1 MMKIPYQTPLH
12 LKCTLINDII
22 EKTINEMSRLS
33 IVERKQYM
41 KIKKILCL
49 LISGMLSLCGCA
61 GSEKTSVMIPEDDVS
76 TTDEFVLSEEELRS
90 SYITDDNAR
99 VFYEIFVGSF
109 SDSNGDGI
117 GDLRGIIER
126 FDYLN
131 DGDPDSGRSL
141 GVEGIWLTPIFKSP
155 SYHKYDVEDYY
166 AIDKSFGTEDDLR
179 ELISLCHERNV
190 KIILDLPINHT
201 SIKNTWY
208 ALFAA
213 ARQNK
218 DVSSEY
224 YDLYSCSDSASSDG
238 RIFSKIS
245 GTEEYY
251 ECNFSA
257 DMPELDFSNGS
268 VVEKMKQ
275 VAEYY
280 LDMGVDGFRFDA
292 AKYIFLGEEKRNVEF
307 WNDYIGYLREKNS
320 DIFTVAEV
328 WAHDSITEP
337 YFTATNC
344 FDFTMSQL
352 SGQVATTAKGGDVNS
367 YTAYIEQY
375 LSGIRAQNS
384 DAMMIPFVANHDMDR
399 AAGFLTVASGEMK
412 MAANLYL
419 LAPGAPFIYYG
430 EEIGMKGSR
439 GSANTDAN
447 RRLAMLW
454 GDGDTVSDPEG
465 TTYTSDKQINGTV
478 SEQLPDADSLYN
490 HYKKLIMIRKAYPE
504 ISRGKFTALCFDG
517 MKLGGFVS
525 EYNDSRVA
533 VIHNTTQEEISVD
546 ISNVSDIGF
555 STVCTTAGAGEAALE
570 GSVLTLSGQTSVIIR

>member
-1 MMKIPYQTPLH
+1 MKSNI
-12 LKCTLINDII
+12 
-22 EKTINEMSRLS
+22 
-33 IVERKQYM
+33 
-41 KIKKILCL
+41 ILCL
-49 LISGMLSLCGCA
+49 IMAGALLLGGCSGN
-61 GSEKTSVMIPEDDVS
+61 KTPSVSVPEENVVI
-76 TTDEFVLSEEELRS
+76 TNEFALSEEGLRAS
-90 SYITDDNAR
+90 DVVDDNAR

-109 SDSNGDGI
+109 SDSDGDGT
-117 GDLRGIIER
+117 GDLKGIIER

-131 DGDPDSGRSL
+131 DGNPDSGLSL

-155 SYHKYDVEDYY
+155 SYHKYDVQDYY
-166 AIDKSFGTEDDLR
+166 AIDKAFGTEEDLR
-179 ELISLCHERNV
+179 ELISLCHERDV

-213 ARQNK
+213 ARQEN

-224 YDLYSCSDSASSDG
+224 YDFYSRSDSASSDG
-238 RIFSKIS
+238 KVFSKIS

-257 DMPELDFSNGS
+257 DMPELDFNNEK
-268 VVEKMKQ
+268 VVEKMTE

-292 AKYIFLGEEKRNVEF
+292 AKYIFLGDETRNIEF
-307 WNDYIGYLREKNS
+307 WNNYIGSLREKNS

-337 YFTATNC
+337 YFAATNC

-352 SGQVATTAKGGDVNS
+352 SGQVAATAKGGDVNS

-375 LSGIRAQNS
+375 LSEIRVQNEN
-384 DAMMIPFVANHDMDR
+384 AMMIPFVTNHDMDR

-419 LAPGAPFIYYG
+419 LTPGAPFVYYG

-478 SEQLPDADSLYN
+478 SQQISDADSLYN
-490 HYKKLIMIRKAYPE
+490 HYKRLIMIRKAYPE
-504 ISRGKFTALCFDG
+504 IARGEFTALSFDG
-517 MKLGGFVS
+517 TKLGGFVS
-525 EYNDSRVA
+525 EYNGSSVA
-533 VIHNTTQEEISVD
+533 VIHNTTQEDISVD
-546 ISNVSDIGF
+546 LSQVSDISF
-555 STVCTTAGAGEAALE
+555 SAVCTTAGAGGAVLE
-570 GSVLTLSGQTSVIIR
+570 GSALKLSAQTSAVIR